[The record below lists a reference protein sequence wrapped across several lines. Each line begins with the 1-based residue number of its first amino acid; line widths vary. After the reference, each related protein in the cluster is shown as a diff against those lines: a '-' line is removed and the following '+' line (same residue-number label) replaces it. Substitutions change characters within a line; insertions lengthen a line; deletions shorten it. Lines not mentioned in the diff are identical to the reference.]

1 MGDKPKAPT
10 YNLGL
15 AKREQERVRNEAR
28 NDLYLNYN
36 SLLGGYKYDPETGS
50 INVNTNTADQD
61 RLLNINAGVG
71 SLNMDPTEATNAYYN
86 QALASIQPDIDK
98 YINRTSANLV
108 NKGIPIGS
116 QAYNEV
122 MREQDKNISNQLAD
136 IYSRSR
142 SQALAD
148 TGAQIGNIGALQS
161 QMYSPQYIAG
171 LGATGLQNLYTQQFQ
186 NEMDKYNAAVG
197 SSNAN
202 KSAAAGTIGS
212 LGAAAIMAMSDKRVK
227 ENLKPVGK
235 LDNGLTVYIGNYIE
249 SVDPYKMPQLF
260 LIAQEVEKVHP
271 EAVKGFKVEG
281 FDDPVL
287 AVNYATAVLP
297 VEKKED

>member
-1 MGDKPKAPT
+1 MGSTPKAPT
-10 YNLGL
+10 YDLEL
-15 AKREQERVRNEAR
+15 ARREQDQLRDQAKS
-28 NDLYLNYN
+28 DLYLNYN

-50 INVNTNTADQD
+50 INVNPNTADKD

-122 MREQDKNISNQLAD
+122 MREQDKNITNQLAD

-171 LGATGLQNLYTQQFQ
+171 LGATGLQNLYTSQFQ

-202 KSAAAGTIGS
+202 TSAAAGTIGA
-212 LGAAAIMAMSDKRVK
+212 LGAAAIMAMSDKKVK

-235 LDNGLTVYIGNYIE
+235 LDNGLTVYVGNYIE
-249 SVDPYKMPQLF
+249 AIDPYKLPQLF
-260 LIAQEVEKVHP
+260 LIAQEVLDVHP

-281 FDDPVL
+281 FEDPVL
-287 AVNYATAVLP
+287 AVDYTKAVLP

>member
-1 MGDKPKAPT
+1 MGDKPSVPKYDMSAA
-10 YNLGL
+10 N
-15 AKREQERVRNEAR
+15 AEQERIRNEAKK
-28 NDLYLNYN
+28 NLYLNYN

-50 INVNTNTADQD
+50 INVNPNTADQG
-61 RLLNINAGVG
+61 RLLNINAGV
-71 SLNMDPTEATNAYYN
+71 SNLNMDPTEATNAYYN

-98 YINRTSANLV
+98 YINRTSADLV

-171 LGATGLQNLYTQQFQ
+171 LGATGLENLYTQQFQ

-202 KSAAAGTIGS
+202 KSAAASIIGS
-212 LGAAAIMAMSDKRVK
+212 LGGAAIMAMSDKRVK

>member
-1 MGDKPKAPT
+1 MGSTPKAPT
-10 YNLGL
+10 YNLDL
-15 AKREQERVRNEAR
+15 ARREQDQIRDQAKK
-28 NDLYLNYN
+28 DLYLNYN
-36 SLLGGYKYDPETGS
+36 SLLGGYKYDPGTGS
-50 INVNTNTADQD
+50 INVNPNTADQD
-61 RLLNINAGVG
+61 RLLNINAGVS

-86 QALASIQPDIDK
+86 QALASIQPDIDR
-98 YINRTSANLV
+98 YINRTSADLV

-122 MREQDKNISNQLAD
+122 MREQDKTISNQLAD

-171 LGATGLQNLYTQQFQ
+171 LGATGLQNLYTQKFQ
-186 NEMDKYNAAVG
+186 NKMDKYNAEVG
-197 SSNAN
+197 SSNTN
-202 KSAAAGTIGS
+202 KSAAAGTIGA
-212 LGAAAIMAMSDKRVK
+212 LGAAAILAMSDKRVK

-260 LIAQEVEKVHP
+260 LIAQEVEKIHP

-287 AVNYATAVLP
+287 AVDYTKAVLP

>member
-1 MGDKPKAPT
+1 MGSTPRAPYYDMET
-10 YNLGL
+10 
-15 AKREQERVRNEAR
+15 ARREQANFRNQAKE
-28 NDLYLNYN
+28 DLYLNYN
-36 SLLGGYKYDPETGS
+36 SLLGGYNYNPETGS
-50 INVNTNTADQD
+50 IDVNENTPDKS
-61 RLLNINAGVG
+61 RYLNINAGV
-71 SLNMDPTEATNAYYN
+71 SNLNLNPDEATEAYYN
-86 QALASIQPDIDK
+86 QALASIKPDLDRYID
-98 YINRTSANLV
+98 RTSANLV

-122 MREQDKNISNQLAD
+122 MEAQDKNISNQLAD

-161 QMYSPQYIAG
+161 QMYSPQYVAG
-171 LGATGLQNLYTQQFQ
+171 LGATGLQNLYTAQFQ
-186 NEMDKYNAAVG
+186 NEMDRYNAAVG

-202 KSAAAGTIGS
+202 TSATMGTIGA

-235 LDNGLTVYIGNYIE
+235 LDNGLTVYVGNYIE
-249 SVDPYKMPQLF
+249 SVDPHKMPQLF

-271 EAVKGFKVEG
+271 EAVKAFNVEG
-281 FDDPVL
+281 FEDPVL
-287 AVNYATAVLP
+287 AVDYATAVLP

>member
-1 MGDKPKAPT
+1 MGSTPHAPYYDMET
-10 YNLGL
+10 
-15 AKREQERVRNEAR
+15 ARREQANFRDQAKS
-28 NDLYLNYN
+28 DLYLNYN
-36 SLLGGYKYDPETGS
+36 SLLGGYNYDPETGS
-50 INVNTNTADQD
+50 INVNENLPDQS
-61 RLLNINAGVG
+61 RYVNIRTGVNNLN
-71 SLNMDPTEATNAYYN
+71 LNPDEATEAYYN
-86 QALASIQPDIDK
+86 QALASIKPDLDRYID
-98 YINRTSANLV
+98 RTSANLV

-122 MREQDKNISNQLAD
+122 MEAQDKNISNQLAD

-161 QMYSPQYIAG
+161 QMYSPQYVAG
-171 LGATGLQNLYTQQFQ
+171 LGATGLQNLYTAQFQ
-186 NEMDKYNAAVG
+186 NEMDRYNAAVG

-202 KSAAAGTIGS
+202 TSATMGTIGA

-235 LDNGLTVYIGNYIE
+235 LDNGLTVYVGNYIE
-249 SVDPYKMPQLF
+249 SIDPHKMPQLF

-271 EAVKGFKVEG
+271 EAVKAFNVEG
-281 FDDPVL
+281 FEDPVL
-287 AVNYATAVLP
+287 AVDYATAVLP

>member
-148 TGAQIGNIGALQS
+148 TGVQIGNIGALQS

-171 LGATGLQNLYTQQFQ
+171 LGATGLENLYTQQFQ

-202 KSAAAGTIGS
+202 KSAAAGAIGS

>member
-1 MGDKPKAPT
+1 MGSTPSAPYYDMET
-10 YNLGL
+10 ARTEQNNLRNQ
-15 AKREQERVRNEAR
+15 AKS
-28 NDLYLNYN
+28 DLYLNYN
-36 SLLGGYKYDPETGS
+36 SLLGGYNYDPETGS
-50 INVNTNTADQD
+50 INVNENLPDQS
-61 RLLNINAGVG
+61 RYMNIRTGVNN
-71 SLNMDPTEATNAYYN
+71 LNMNPDEATEAYYN
-86 QALASIQPDIDK
+86 QALASIKPDLDRYID
-98 YINRTSANLV
+98 RTSANLV

-122 MREQDKNISNQLAD
+122 MEAQDKNISNQLAD

-171 LGATGLQNLYTQQFQ
+171 LGATGLQNLYTSQFQ
-186 NEMDKYNAAVG
+186 NEMDRYNAAVG

-202 KSAAAGTIGS
+202 TSATMGTIGA

-281 FDDPVL
+281 FEDPVL
-287 AVNYATAVLP
+287 AVDYATAVLP

>member
-1 MGDKPKAPT
+1 MGSTPRAPYYDMET
-10 YNLGL
+10 ARTEQANFRDQ
-15 AKREQERVRNEAR
+15 AK

-36 SLLGGYKYDPETGS
+36 SLLGGYNYDPETGS
-50 INVNTNTADQD
+50 INVNENLPDQS
-61 RLLNINAGVG
+61 RYVNIRTGVNN
-71 SLNMDPTEATNAYYN
+71 LNMNPDEATEAYYN
-86 QALASIQPDIDK
+86 QALASIKPDLDR

-122 MREQDKNISNQLAD
+122 MEAQDKNISNQLAD

-171 LGATGLQNLYTQQFQ
+171 LGATGLQNLYTAQFQ
-186 NEMDKYNAAVG
+186 NEMDRYNAAVG

-202 KSAAAGTIGS
+202 TSAAAGTIGA

-281 FDDPVL
+281 FEDPVL
-287 AVNYATAVLP
+287 AVDYATAVLP

>member
-148 TGAQIGNIGALQS
+148 TGVQIGNIGALQS

-171 LGATGLQNLYTQQFQ
+171 LGATGLENLYTQQFQ

-202 KSAAAGTIGS
+202 KSAAASTIGS

>member
-171 LGATGLQNLYTQQFQ
+171 LGATGLENLYTQQFQ

-202 KSAAAGTIGS
+202 KSAAAGAIGS

-281 FDDPVL
+281 FEDPVL

>member
-1 MGDKPKAPT
+1 MGSTPKAPT

-148 TGAQIGNIGALQS
+148 TGVQIGNIGALQS

-171 LGATGLQNLYTQQFQ
+171 LGATGLQNLYTSKFQ

>member
-1 MGDKPKAPT
+1 MGDKPSVPR
-10 YNLGL
+10 YNMS
-15 AKREQERVRNEAR
+15 AANAEQERIRNEAKK
-28 NDLYLNYN
+28 DLYLNYN
-36 SLLGGYKYDPETGS
+36 SGLGGYTYDPKTNQ
-50 INVNTNTADQD
+50 INVNYNTADQD

-86 QALASIQPDIDK
+86 QALASIQPDIDR
-98 YINRTSANLV
+98 YVNRTSANLV

-260 LIAQEVEKVHP
+260 LIAQEVAKVHP

>member
-1 MGDKPKAPT
+1 MGSTPRAPYYDMET
-10 YNLGL
+10 
-15 AKREQERVRNEAR
+15 ARREQANFRDQAKS
-28 NDLYLNYN
+28 DLYLNYN
-36 SLLGGYKYDPETGS
+36 SLLGGYNYDPETGS
-50 INVNTNTADQD
+50 INVNENLPDQS
-61 RLLNINAGVG
+61 RYMNIRTGVNNLN
-71 SLNMDPTEATNAYYN
+71 LNPDEATEAYYN
-86 QALASIQPDIDK
+86 QALASIKPDLDR

-122 MREQDKNISNQLAD
+122 MEAQDKNISNQLAD

-161 QMYSPQYIAG
+161 QMYSPQYVAG
-171 LGATGLQNLYTQQFQ
+171 LGATGLQNLYTAQFQ
-186 NEMDKYNAAVG
+186 NEMDRYNAAVG

-202 KSAAAGTIGS
+202 TSATMGTIGA

-235 LDNGLTVYIGNYIE
+235 LDNGLTVYVGNYIE
-249 SVDPYKMPQLF
+249 SVDPHKMPQLF

-271 EAVKGFKVEG
+271 EAVKAFNVEG
-281 FDDPVL
+281 FEDPVL
-287 AVNYATAVLP
+287 AVDYATAVLP

>member
-1 MGDKPKAPT
+1 MGDSPKAPT
-10 YNLGL
+10 YDLIQ
-15 AKREQERVRNEAR
+15 ARREQNALRDEAKK
-28 NDLYLNYN
+28 DLYLNYN
-36 SLLGGYKYDPETGS
+36 SLLGGYTYNPETGS
-50 INVNTNTADQD
+50 IDVNANTPDKS
-61 RLLNINAGVG
+61 RLVSIQTGVNN
-71 SLNMDPTEATNAYYN
+71 LNMDPNEATNAYYN
-86 QALASIQPDIDK
+86 QALASIQPDIDR

-122 MREQDKNISNQLAD
+122 MEAQDKNISNQLANL
-136 IYSRSR
+136 YMNAR

-148 TGAQIGNIGALQS
+148 TGSQINNIGALQS

-171 LGATGLQNLYTQQFQ
+171 LGATGLQNLYTSQFQ

-197 SSNAN
+197 SNNAST
-202 KSAAAGTIGS
+202 SAAAGTIGT
-212 LGAAAIMAMSDKRVK
+212 LGAAAIMAMSDERVK

-249 SVDPYKMPQLF
+249 EVDPYKMPQLF
-260 LIAQEVEKVHP
+260 LIAQEVQKVHP

-281 FDDPVL
+281 FEDPVL
-287 AVNYATAVLP
+287 AVDYATAVLP
-297 VEKKED
+297 IEKKED

>member
-1 MGDKPKAPT
+1 MGSTPKAPT
-10 YNLGL
+10 YDLEL
-15 AKREQERVRNEAR
+15 ARREQDQLRNEAKK
-28 NDLYLNYN
+28 DLYLNYN
-36 SLLGGYKYDPETGS
+36 SSLGGYEYDPETGS
-50 INVNTNTADQD
+50 INVNPNTADQD
-61 RLLNINAGVG
+61 RLLNINAGV
-71 SLNMDPTEATNAYYN
+71 SNLNMDPTEATNAYYN
-86 QALASIQPDIDK
+86 QALASIQPDIDR
-98 YINRTSANLV
+98 YVNRTSANLV

-161 QMYSPQYIAG
+161 QMYSPQYVAG
-171 LGATGLQNLYTQQFQ
+171 LGATGLQNLYTQKFQ

-287 AVNYATAVLP
+287 AVDYATAVLP

>member
-122 MREQDKNISNQLAD
+122 IREQDKNISNQLAD

-148 TGAQIGNIGALQS
+148 TGVQIGNIGALQS

-171 LGATGLQNLYTQQFQ
+171 LGATGLENLYTQQFQ